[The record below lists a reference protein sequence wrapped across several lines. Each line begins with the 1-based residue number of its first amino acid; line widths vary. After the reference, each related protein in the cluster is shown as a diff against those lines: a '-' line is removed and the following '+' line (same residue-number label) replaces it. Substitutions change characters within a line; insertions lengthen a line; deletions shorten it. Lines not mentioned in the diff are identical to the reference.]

1 MHNIVVV
8 QTLDKIVPKYIIYIL
23 IFKLACN
30 IVLTVRFFVVYLY
43 DDFEIMIYRLVYR
56 VGRRV

>member
-43 DDFEIMIYRLVYR
+43 DDFEIMIYRLVYHIE
-56 VGRRV
+56 